1 MDISFIMKMN
11 ENSVW
16 ILIVVPFTCILVYL
30 FFAIIYWLIQPTVL
44 IYQYDTGIVIKR
56 NIKIEYTSIE
66 RVYYKNHMSK
76 KPKGN
81 YYRDSYVGTIF
92 IELKSG
98 KIYKIRNAEYP
109 IGVVDV
115 LSRIKQQKKFR

>member
-1 MDISFIMKMN
+1 MQKKCLRKMFEIVAVLVGIPMDISFIMKMN

-66 RVYYKNHMSK
+66 RVYYKNYMSK

-81 YYRDSYVGTIF
+81 YYRDSYVAQF
-92 IELKSG
+92 L
-98 KIYKIRNAEYP
+98 
-109 IGVVDV
+109 
-115 LSRIKQQKKFR
+115 

>member
-1 MDISFIMKMN
+1 MKPLCRKECLRKMFEIVAVLVGIPMDISFIMKMN

-66 RVYYKNHMSK
+66 RVYYKNYCLRSQK
-76 KPKGN
+76 EIITG
-81 YYRDSYVGTIF
+81 
-92 IELKSG
+92 
-98 KIYKIRNAEYP
+98 IRMLAQF
-109 IGVVDV
+109 
-115 LSRIKQQKKFR
+115 L